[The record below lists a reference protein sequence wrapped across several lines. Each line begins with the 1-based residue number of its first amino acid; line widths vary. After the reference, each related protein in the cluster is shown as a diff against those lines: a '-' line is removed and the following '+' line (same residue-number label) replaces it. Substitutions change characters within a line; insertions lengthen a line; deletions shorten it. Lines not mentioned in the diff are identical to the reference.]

1 MGNGG
6 GYSQLKIAPLC
17 HSFLLTLPLQ
27 QHGHSTDHSSFRKY
41 PAAFCWE
48 PPEIAVRISALAW
61 FSPRA
66 AEIYQ
71 LHQGVSSSC
80 SETSALA
87 SVAPLPTPSL
97 TLASTRWFS
106 SLLST
111 STASF
116 ATSYPCFPKGAH
128 KWLRGSAVPCG
139 GFIGADWNQLCPAWG
154 SPDLLRQGPPCSPPH
169 CQLLDTYTPPLQ
181 RSKKLTEP

>member
-6 GYSQLKIAPLC
+6 GSSQLKIAPLC

-27 QHGHSTDHSSFRKY
+27 QHGYSTDHSSFRKY

-48 PPEIAVRISALAW
+48 PPEIAVRAW

-80 SETSALA
+80 SETSAPA

-97 TLASTRWFS
+97 TLASTGWFS

-111 STASF
+111 STACF
-116 ATSYPCFPKGAH
+116 ATSHPCFPKGAING
-128 KWLRGSAVPCG
+128 WEA
-139 GFIGADWNQLCPAWG
+139 QLCPVEG
-154 SPDLLRQGPPCSPPH
+154 SLE
-169 CQLLDTYTPPLQ
+169 
-181 RSKKLTEP
+181 LTEISCVQHGVALIS